1 MSGWCNKTFKV
12 NAKWLCIQYW
22 SGAIAIGSSL
32 AAGRWGMD
40 ILWWAILIM
49 LGTFGYVS
57 CMIWGYKKD
66 DSNHPSL

>member
-1 MSGWCNKTFKV
+1 MRNRVFKV
-12 NAKWLCIQYW
+12 TAKWIILQYLC
-22 SGAIAIGSSL
+22 GAVAIISSL

-66 DSNHPSL
+66 DSNNPSL